1 MAELTAEAEQG
12 HARAQVNL
20 GIMYAYGD
28 GVPEDDATAVMWY
41 TKAAKKSNVS
51 NEINFS
57 YYNKGN

>member
-1 MAELTAEAEQG
+1 
-12 HARAQVNL
+12 
-20 GIMYAYGD
+20 MYASGE
-28 GVPEDDATAVMWY
+28 GVPQDFATTAMRY